1 MNRALEGSYGF
12 FESSSGQHIGR
23 QKSRGRGLKREKKK
37 WDDDAAYHLAMR
49 VACVTRGRWKIVG
62 VVVVVVAVR
71 TVVVVV
77 VEVLQKTILTKFDYE
92 HSGNITVYVT
102 VFGPY
107 LAEISK
113 KNLASG
119 PPQVS
124 QALEQI
130 ILNDPM
136 S

>member
-77 VEVLQKTILTKFDYE
+77 EVLQKTILTKFDYE

-113 KNLASG
+113 KKSG
-119 PPQVS
+119 LRPPSGVPS
-124 QALEQI
+124 SI
-130 ILNDPM
+130 
-136 S
+136 